1 MNESERALLM
11 PFLSQLANSRT
22 TPDDVAANNMIQE
35 AVRNQPNANYLLV
48 QRALTLECA
57 LASAERRIQELEG
70 TAPVQATSP
79 PAADFL
85 NPQTAQW
92 GEPGDGKPPVTTSK
106 LLYDLFIQPRD
117 EKPKDL
123 ESRALSF
130 IGSHTAHIWVALL
143 VVVSLVVFFKE
154 KLV

>member
-11 PFLSQLANSRT
+11 PFLRQLANSRT

-48 QRALTLECA
+48 QRALTLESA
-57 LASAERRIQELEG
+57 LATAERRIQELEG
-70 TAPVQATSP
+70 KASVNTAGPAT
-79 PAADFL
+79 ADFL

-92 GEPGDGKPPVTTSK
+92 GDPGDGKPPVTTSK

-130 IGSHTAHIWVALL
+130 IGNHTVGIWLVLL
-143 VVVSLVVFFKE
+143 AVVGLVVFFKE